1 MLVSRTSSLRHQLEQ
16 QVAAVLATAKGGA
29 LTHTEETQRVDF
41 KEEAGRRGRGGTI
54 EPGERTNQTAAT
66 KLADEVACMANSP
79 GGGALIYGVED
90 HSGRIIG
97 TELDIDWLRQR
108 IYSAVSVAP
117 DIVSTQVEG
126 LRVLVVYVAE
136 AREPVENTGG
146 QIRWRVGASCEPV
159 DRAEWWQHR
168 DATAQAD
175 AMAQPSDLGVDA
187 VRPGAVEIARRWFS
201 PDEGALTATD
211 LLRRSG
217 ALRSDNRLTQAGAL
231 LFCSLDA
238 SALEVTVF
246 NVPGGSILNRVVPP
260 ADLSLIEQLDIV
272 ERALGAV
279 NTFVTHQAGLH
290 HELVRRVPKQSIR
303 EALLNGVIH
312 RDWNRSEPTDVRWVE
327 LDSSLTVRSPGAF
340 PGAITE
346 NNVLSNREARYPAL
360 ADLFRALGLVDK
372 QGVGV
377 DRMYRDMIVLGHRP
391 PTIKEIA
398 GPHVECSLHGGQP
411 IFPVLDCVRAITPAE
426 RQQDYRVAIVL
437 NLLLRLPFITVEST
451 AAALQSDREAALIAL
466 EAARQ
471 STVRSQPLIRKYK
484 NTWILGDT
492 ARKLMTQ
499 AYDATSTY
507 PLMDYLSTEIE
518 NQAATVHAW
527 LSTADAIT
535 TGDLSLLTD
544 TSRGTAK
551 RTLDA
556 LAAEGVVVAR
566 GSGRASRYEKT
577 HTESAR
583 DDSL

>member
-1 MLVSRTSSLRHQLEQ
+1 MHLSRPASLRHYLEE
-16 QVAAVLATAKGGA
+16 QVATVLATSSGGR
-29 LTHTEETQRVDF
+29 LTHTAETQQVDF
-41 KEEAGRRGRGGTI
+41 KEEAGRRSRGGTI
-54 EPGERTNQTAAT
+54 EPGESTNQTAAT

-90 HSGRIIG
+90 HSGRVIG

-108 IYSAVSVAP
+108 LYSAISIAP
-117 DIVSTQVEG
+117 DIVATHVEG
-126 LRVLVVYVAE
+126 LRILIVYVAE
-136 AREPVENTGG
+136 AREPVENTSG
-146 QIRWRVGASCEPV
+146 QIRWRVGDSCKPV

-168 DATAQAD
+168 DAAAQAD
-175 AMAQPSDLGVDA
+175 VMAQPSRLGVSD
-187 VRPGAVEIARRWFS
+187 VRPGAVDIAQRWFI
-201 PDEGALTATD
+201 PEDGALSTTD

-217 ALRSDNRLTQAGAL
+217 ALRSDEFLTQAGAL
-231 LFCSLDA
+231 LFCPLNRV
-238 SALEVTVF
+238 ALEVTVF
-246 NVPGGSILNRVVPP
+246 DVPGGSILNRVVPP
-260 ADLSLIEQLDIV
+260 AEFSLIEQLDLV

-279 NTFVTHQAGLH
+279 NTFTTFPTGLH
-290 HELVRRVPKQSIR
+290 HELVRRVPEQSIR

-312 RDWNRSEPTDVRWVE
+312 RDWNRSEATDVRWID

-391 PTIKEIA
+391 PAIKEVA

-411 IFPVLDCVRAITPAE
+411 IYPVLDCVRAITPAE

-437 NLLLRLPFITVEST
+437 NLLLRSPFITVEST
-451 AAALQSDREAALIAL
+451 AAALQADREAALIAL

-471 STVRSQPLIRKYK
+471 STVRSEPLIQKYK
-484 NTWILGDT
+484 NTWILGRT
-492 ARKLMTQ
+492 ARRLMVQ

-507 PLMDYLSTEIE
+507 PLLNYLSTEIE
-518 NQAATVHAW
+518 DQTATAYSW
-527 LSTADAIT
+527 LNTHDSIT
-535 TGDLSLLTD
+535 TGDLALLTG

-551 RTLDA
+551 RTLDV
-556 LAAEGVVVAR
+556 LVEDGVLISR
-566 GSGRASRYEKT
+566 GAGRSSRFERIS
-577 HTESAR
+577 HEIGA
-583 DDSL
+583 